1 VKHSRAFTLIELVVT
16 IAVLAIVMGLA
27 VPGFNSFIQSNRVTG
42 HANGMV
48 SALAFARSEAVN
60 RSEQVR
66 FCPVNAAGNGCDDDG
81 DWSTGW
87 IALVQSGP
95 DAGEVLRIWPPVPGQ
110 PDPESPDRGCAR
122 FKTSSICCRWAM
134 SPRVTVISSIA
145 GPTGRP
151 IARPVARTREQW
163 TWAAV
168 VGPRCCRRNVKA

>member
-95 DAGEVLRIWPPVPGQ
+95 DAGEVLRIWPPVPGSLTLSHEAEAELDSSFVDLL
-110 PDPESPDRGCAR
+110 PLGNVATGNGNFVYRWTYRPTNCA
-122 FKTSSICCRWAM
+122 A
-134 SPRVTVISSIA
+134 
-145 GPTGRP
+145 GRP
-151 IARPVARTREQW
+151 HQRTVDLARSGRAQVLQEECEA
-163 TWAAV
+163 
-168 VGPRCCRRNVKA
+168 